1 MQDDPRDHFKNLEEM
16 IKNLIER
23 SLDQTGS
30 KPVAYGF
37 KIIITGAGTPGI
49 PPEVLTP
56 SRNASE
62 PVAEVNRIGNEVK
75 VTVELPGTTSEQ
87 INLSF
92 EGNTLIIKA
101 ESEKRNYKSSAELPP
116 VDQTNISGSF
126 RNGVLEVTF
135 NSMPDE
141 SGSDELNPE

>member
-23 SLDQTGS
+23 SLEQTGS

-37 KIIITGAGTPGI
+37 KIIITGAGTPGV
-49 PPEVLTP
+49 PPEILTP

-62 PVAEVNRIGNEVK
+62 PVAEVYRIGNEVK
-75 VTVELPGTTSEQ
+75 VTVELPGVSSEE

-92 EGNTLIIKA
+92 EGSTLIIKA
-101 ESEKRNYKSSAELPP
+101 ESENKKYKTSAELPP

-126 RNGVLEVTF
+126 RNGLLEVTF
-135 NSMPDE
+135 NSLEEKEVTD
-141 SGSDELNPE
+141 NINQA